1 MNFSPTNSSL
11 SFHNRSASSALV
23 AHGLTGSTHGP
34 VTWQSVRYLPLSG
47 ALNRAG
53 QDSYQQ
59 DQDQEL
65 HRHGPRRLSPMV
77 SGPAPSS
84 LLGHPSR
91 GREQLSCQSDI
102 KIEKPQKVKGT
113 FRAPRSSRPDLREG
127 KVVGKIREGHPMVQT
142 ELKKVPGRKPSQP
155 ERRSWAYS
163 PYWFAPV
170 KGIYCIPNHSDH
182 ITAEQKIQAPSTSKL
197 QSRNLIPLS
206 RCSSLAMITILGLFA
221 AST

>member
-163 PYWFAPV
+163 PTKDPSAIHIKV
-170 KGIYCIPNHSDH
+170 TIQKPNPTQPML
-182 ITAEQKIQAPSTSKL
+182 ITSNDNNPRTLRRQHLAPS
-197 QSRNLIPLS
+197 P
-206 RCSSLAMITILGLFA
+206 
-221 AST
+221 